1 MYGRGCKRRQS
12 QVAELDSPPRAK
24 KLMKLDEKEESDE
37 SEVIP
42 SSLKPEHE
50 IKAVSPEEITR
61 REFVGESEK
70 LVAKLQK
77 TKLELQAQI
86 KEIEEVQ
93 KGIKVWADVDE
104 DSE

>member
-12 QVAELDSPPRAK
+12 QVAELDLPPRAK
-24 KLMKLDEKEESDE
+24 KSMKLDEKEESDE

-61 REFVGESEK
+61 REVGESEK

-77 TKLELQAQI
+77 TKLELQA
-86 KEIEEVQ
+86 
-93 KGIKVWADVDE
+93 
-104 DSE
+104 